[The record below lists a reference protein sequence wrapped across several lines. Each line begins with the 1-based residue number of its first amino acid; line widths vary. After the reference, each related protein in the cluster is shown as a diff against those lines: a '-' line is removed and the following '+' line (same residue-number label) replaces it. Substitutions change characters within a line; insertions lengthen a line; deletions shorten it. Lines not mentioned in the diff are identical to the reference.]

1 MKMRWRFGTPKCS
14 ELHRGL
20 RDRTKRR
27 ELNSGGSSHES
38 IERALTCFDD
48 SRYIDDVAHRVAID
62 RKPDPE
68 YLYRYLT
75 EEMKI
80 DARLS
85 TTMQTISR
93 RCGPDPD
100 HRWPSYIAASVTRTT
115 GDQIVELP
123 NSGGSICNYIFQ
135 DMLGLPLFWITHSYV
150 GCSQHAPHELILKR
164 VAREGIALMAG
175 VYWDIGDPATPA
187 RS

>member
-1 MKMRWRFGTPKCS
+1 MS
-14 ELHRGL
+14 
-20 RDRTKRR
+20 R
-27 ELNSGGSSHES
+27 EAA
-38 IERALTCFDD
+38 IERALTYFDD
-48 SRYIDDVAHRVAID
+48 GRYMDDVARRVAI
-62 RKPDPE
+62 PTESQDPE
-68 YLYRYLT
+68 RLPDLYRYLT
-75 EEMKI
+75 EEMQPAF
-80 DARLS
+80 DDNADDF
-85 TTMQTISR
+85 QASR
-93 RCGPDPD
+93 TDPD
-100 HRWPSYIAASVTRTT
+100 HPWPSYISASVMRTT